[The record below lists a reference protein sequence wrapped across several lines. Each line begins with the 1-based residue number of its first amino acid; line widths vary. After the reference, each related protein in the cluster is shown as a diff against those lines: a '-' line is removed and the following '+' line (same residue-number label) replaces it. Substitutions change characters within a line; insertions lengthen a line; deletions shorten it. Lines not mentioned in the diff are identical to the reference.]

1 MYLGD
6 DLTCYKHVRTFLL
19 APFSSLTHPFS
30 VCKIWAIIQLI
41 CAPVGPLH
49 TTNSVVKEKGIP
61 AVTYDFQI
69 LPGPLFDKLMLQDHR
84 CKMICI
90 LLYNMYQY
98 VKHGCLICHVWGMYV
113 KTWVCIVRLKV
124 SFPTSS
130 QWRQKLRSWFD
141 GFVFLYIQ
149 KYSNVLMMLYLFHL
163 VSRCWFQ
170 RFFYLG
176 KTMSSPRF
184 FKLKSLFGWM
194 EWKRLRCMK
203 KGVSVWA
210 PRCRYL
216 KVRASLT
223 SRQGLQIC
231 FAVVWR
237 ELTGC
242 WKHPQGSIALWCVHA
257 NVEVLQAFKQV
268 VQYCQ
273 AKGNLQNGKPALKVA
288 FR

>member
-1 MYLGD
+1 MFDLRCLGN
-6 DLTCYKHVRTFLL
+6 
-19 APFSSLTHPFS
+19 
-30 VCKIWAIIQLI
+30 VCEDMAFALCSWRWVFQ
-41 CAPVGPLH
+41 PLH
-49 TTNSVVKEKGIP
+49 SGGRNWGV
-61 AVTYDFQI
+61 D
-69 LPGPLFDKLMLQDHR
+69 LMGL
-84 CKMICI
+84 CFCTFK
-90 LLYNMYQY
+90 
-98 VKHGCLICHVWGMYV
+98 
-113 KTWVCIVRLKV
+113 
-124 SFPTSS
+124 
-130 QWRQKLRSWFD
+130 
-141 GFVFLYIQ
+141 

-170 RFFYLG
+170 RFFYLR